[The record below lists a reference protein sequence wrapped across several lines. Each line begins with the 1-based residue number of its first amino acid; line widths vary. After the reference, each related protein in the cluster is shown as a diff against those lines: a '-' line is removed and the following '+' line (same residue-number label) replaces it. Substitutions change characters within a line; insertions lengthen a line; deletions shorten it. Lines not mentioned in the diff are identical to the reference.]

1 MWFVAAGG
9 LMLSCL
15 KHTVEEDSRSPAT
28 VRIWVCI
35 RICWA
40 QGREP
45 WASSLCLLAMG
56 PGSEQSS
63 RWVGC
68 CLWHPDF
75 SPVDFIL
82 EKPRWLVSEVF
93 FSEVSSAFVICKS
106 THRYPSFKITVKS
119 RNWKPHY
126 QHTSLQEDKACRTIQ
141 YIPCCWQILCR
152 KGEII
157 FILWVA

>member
-1 MWFVAAGG
+1 MQSVHQNMCPG
-9 LMLSCL
+9 
-15 KHTVEEDSRSPAT
+15 
-28 VRIWVCI
+28 
-35 RICWA
+35 
-40 QGREP
+40 QGTLGFP
-45 WASSLCLLAMG
+45 PSAPLAMG

-82 EKPRWLVSEVF
+82 EKP
-93 FSEVSSAFVICKS
+93 SAWSQRCSFQRSLHAFCHLQACPQIS
-106 THRYPSFKITVKS
+106 FFKITVKS

-141 YIPCCWQILCR
+141 YIYHVADRSYR
-152 KGEII
+152 KGWNY
-157 FILWVA
+157 FYTLVAKPPKKGHKVDQLLLSIAH